1 MVTIKDLA
9 KYCNYSVTTVSYA
22 LNGSNEIPK
31 KTKDKIIKAAKE
43 LNYVP
48 SAYARGLKKRK
59 TYNIGVYVP
68 GFDGPVRHI
77 VLSGLVEGFKEHDSR
92 YNMIVLLPDE
102 KMTLIR
108 ERSLDLAIITDPK
121 VPNDIIKELSNVMP
135 IVLMD
140 NNIDNGSCY
149 QIDVNNE
156 EGVYNLTKEL
166 ISKGSKQI
174 AYLYGSHVSYH
185 NMLRFE
191 GYKKALIESGINPSE
206 MMFFD
211 ADSFTENA
219 GYETIKKALSSKELK
234 FDTLMCGN
242 DELAIGA
249 IKALQEIGF
258 NVSKDIK
265 VTGFDNIDKGTL
277 IKPSLT
283 TITVDWFLFGKIM
296 AKYALDILSK
306 KENNKRMFLNTASII
321 WRDSTK

>member
-22 LNGSNEIPK
+22 LNGSSEIPK
-31 KTKDKIIKAAKE
+31 ETRDKILKAARE

-68 GFDGPVRHI
+68 GFEGPVRHI
-77 VLSGLVEGFKEHDSR
+77 VLSGLVEGFKENDSR

-102 KMTLIR
+102 KMTFVR

-121 VPNDIIKELSNVMP
+121 VSDQTILDLSSFVP

-140 NNIDNGSCY
+140 NNINSDNCY

-166 ISKGSKQI
+166 LSSGSRKI
-174 AYLYGSHVSYH
+174 AYLYGAHASYH
-185 NMLRFE
+185 NMLRYN
-191 GYKKALIESGINPSE
+191 GYKKALMESGINPNE

-211 ADSFTENA
+211 ADSFTETS
-219 GYETIKKALSSKELK
+219 GYQVVKKTLENKKIK

-249 IKALQEIGF
+249 IKALQELGYD
-258 NVSKDIK
+258 VPKDIK

-283 TITVDWFLFGKIM
+283 TITVDWFLFGKEM
-296 AKYALDILSK
+296 AKYALDVLSK
-306 KENNKRMFLNTASII
+306 KETDKKKFLKTAKII